1 MNTTEIISLCGDI
14 CSECPRYIATQANDY
29 ARLKEIAT
37 LWFRLGF
44 RSEIVSEEEI
54 KCYGCSKTKPCSYNI
69 NTCEHIR
76 DLNNCGEC
84 KFYLCAKM
92 QFVFEKTDKVDEVC
106 KINCTPD
113 EYIQMKKAFLSK
125 REILDKINK
134 GLMFKT

>member
-1 MNTTEIISLCGDI
+1 MNTTEIISLCGDL

-29 ARLKEIAT
+29 VRLKEIAT

-84 KFYLCAKM
+84 NLYPC
-92 QFVFEKTDKVDEVC
+92 Q
-106 KINCTPD
+106 KINLVFDKTEKVKENCLVRCTPE
-113 EYIQMKKAFLSK
+113 EYVQMHKAFLSK
-125 REILDKINK
+125 KNILDNINNK
-134 GLMFKT
+134 